1 MAPARVSTHRSPRR
15 MLRLSLALLATVCG
29 AAVASEE
36 LLTLEPGQGAIVFMI
51 DGQGR
56 AGELQVR
63 DGKQPAPVW
72 ASVLAPASVR
82 QFTVRPGSYAVVLAP
97 ARKTIDVAV
106 SSGRATV
113 VALVGTAPDGG
124 YVWREQSD
132 VTPSELEQ
140 TGVPLF
146 IVERRLAPASYAP
159 TSLDAR
165 GAGLTFVLRAD
176 F

>member
-1 MAPARVSTHRSPRR
+1 M
-15 MLRLSLALLATVCG
+15 
-29 AAVASEE
+29 
-36 LLTLEPGQGAIVFMI
+36 
-51 DGQGR
+51 
-56 AGELQVR
+56 
-63 DGKQPAPVW
+63 
-72 ASVLAPASVR
+72 
-82 QFTVRPGSYAVVLAP
+82 LAP

-132 VTPSELEQ
+132 VAPSELEQ

-146 IVERRLAPASYAP
+146 IVERRLAPASYTP